1 MSSTQQPR
9 DRRGRRGNNPA
20 TATVEELLT
29 HPATASAAYIAEA
42 VITDYTHSLTRILL
56 HVKDGELKVTCM

>member
-20 TATVEELLT
+20 TATV
-29 HPATASAAYIAEA
+29 EA